1 MRLVKQHHTLQISNL
16 EDTNCPEVKTSRHGP
31 LFPDSIRCLICGPS
45 NCGKTNL
52 MLSLIYDP
60 VGLRYENIYLFAKS
74 LHQPKYRQLAK
85 VLEPLEDI
93 GFFQYEDNS
102 NVPPPKEARVNSIFI
117 FDDIACDKQDNVRAY
132 FCMGRHNGVD
142 IFYLSQSYTRIPKH
156 LVRENANL
164 LILFRQDELNLRR
177 IYDDHVNSDMDL
189 KTFKKICH
197 WCWKD
202 DKYAFIVLDKDRE
215 ISNGRYRK
223 GFDTYIIP

>member
-1 MRLVKQHHTLQISNL
+1 MRLLKQHDTLRIRNL
-16 EDTNCPEVKTSRHGP
+16 DDHGYRAIKASRHGP
-31 LFPDSIRCLICGPS
+31 LLPDSIRCLICGPS

-60 VGLRYENIYLFAKS
+60 KGLRFLNIYLFAKS
-74 LHQPKYRQLAK
+74 LHQPKYRQLAQ
-85 VLEPLEDI
+85 VVEPIEDI
-93 GFFQYEDNS
+93 TFFQFDDNA
-102 NVPPPKEARVNSIFI
+102 NVPPPKDARPDSIFI

-177 IYDDHVNSDMDL
+177 VYDDHVNSDMDL
-189 KTFKKICH
+189 KTFKKICTC
-197 WCWKD
+197 CWKD
-202 DKYAFIVLDKDRE
+202 DKYSFIVIDKDKE
-215 ISNGRYRK
+215 IENGRYRR
-223 GFDTYIIP
+223 GFDTIIIP